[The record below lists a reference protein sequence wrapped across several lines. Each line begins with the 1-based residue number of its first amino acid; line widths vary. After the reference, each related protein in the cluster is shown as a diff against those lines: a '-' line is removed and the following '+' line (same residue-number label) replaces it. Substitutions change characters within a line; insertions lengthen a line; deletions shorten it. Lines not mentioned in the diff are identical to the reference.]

1 MMIVLK
7 KEIICM
13 KKYVVFLVSFFLIG
27 VIAQAQAGFRLGV
40 KAGANLSQISGQS
53 FNSGFDLS
61 YHLGGFAEID
71 LTKKWGIQP
80 ELIWS
85 QSKTTRTIGFNSIY
99 QNIITPGAD
108 QQIKLDYILIPILL
122 RYNVGKMVTL
132 NAGPQFGILIN
143 QNNNWLVNGQNAF
156 KNGDFSMVFGGQLN
170 LTALRIYGRY
180 NIGLNNI
187 NNIDNKEKLTNQQI
201 QLGVGIRL

>member
-1 MMIVLK
+1 
-7 KEIICM
+7 M
-13 KKYVVFLVSFFLIG
+13 KKYFVFLVSFLLIG
-27 VIAQAQAGFRLGV
+27 VLAQAQAGFRLGV
-40 KAGANLSQISGQS
+40 KAGANLNQISGQS
-53 FNSGFDLS
+53 FNSGYDLS

-71 LTKKWGIQP
+71 VTKKWGIQP

-85 QSKTTRTIGFNSIY
+85 QSKTTRTAGFNPIY
-99 QNIITPGAD
+99 QNILTPGAD
-108 QQIKLDYILIPILL
+108 QQIQLDYILIPILL
-122 RYNVGKMVTL
+122 RYNVGKMFTL

-156 KNGDFSMVFGGQLN
+156 KSGDFSMVFGGQLN
-170 LTALRIYGRY
+170 LNALRIYGRY

-187 NNIDNKEKLTNQQI
+187 NNIDNKEKWTNQQI